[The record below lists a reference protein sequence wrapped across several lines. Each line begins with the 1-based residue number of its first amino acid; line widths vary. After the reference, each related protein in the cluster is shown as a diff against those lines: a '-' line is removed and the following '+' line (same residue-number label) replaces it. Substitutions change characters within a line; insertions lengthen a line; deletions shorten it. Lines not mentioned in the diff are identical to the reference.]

1 MCILSGTTCLLGGSP
16 SCGSDCS
23 GAPMLPLLYI
33 ACNLG
38 FNIAALNLLKTAGVF
53 LLPARQCHMLC
64 ICTALAEGC
73 LCDTIYK
80 PHDHATHTSSAGA
93 SQLCVHGN
101 PNVACM
107 TFAVCCFACIAFHK
121 AVGTLSTKGSRAY
134 KRCEPAG
141 NVVQTLVMSSLV
153 PTTIFAFTL
162 SLPYLPPA
170 PSLGPNFWLGT
181 AVLVAGLFTFNS
193 PQWRPML
200 QKKLQ
205 SKAA

>member
-1 MCILSGTTCLLGGSP
+1 MATLTWHAWL
-16 SCGSDCS
+16 
-23 GAPMLPLLYI
+23 LLYVVLH
-33 ACNLG
+33 ASHPTCNHG
-38 FNIAALNLLKTAGVF
+38 
-53 LLPARQCHMLC
+53 R
-64 ICTALAEGC
+64 LA
-73 LCDTIYK
+73 
-80 PHDHATHTSSAGA
+80 
-93 SQLCVHGN
+93 
-101 PNVACM
+101 
-107 TFAVCCFACIAFHK
+107 K
-121 AVGTLSTKGSRAY
+121 AVGTLSVKDSKAN
-134 KRCEPAG
+134 KCCESAG

-170 PSLGPNFWLGT
+170 PPLGPNFWLGT